1 MKKLYTTPCAKFITL
16 DCANVI
22 ANSLPVVVDPD
33 PDDKITDEGQILS
46 NRRGLGGG
54 MWDDM

>member
-16 DCANVI
+16 DCATVI
-22 ANSLPVVVDPD
+22 ATSLPVD
-33 PDDKITDEGQILS
+33 PDDKITEEGEILS